1 MFYRP
6 AVYMQD
12 LESTLSYSFH
22 QEIAIHKNIE
32 GDSLDALKQFLRILV
47 KVILLLYFLKFCIR
61 PCKKKISGSQII
73 DLKNMDR

>member
-32 GDSLDALKQFLRILV
+32 GESLDALKQFLRTLV
-47 KVILLLYFLKFCIR
+47 KVLLLLCFL
-61 PCKKKISGSQII
+61 
-73 DLKNMDR
+73 N